1 MGLDIVE
8 IILATEDKFK
18 VSIADAEASKISTVG
33 QLHQLIL
40 SKIEPSFFTDQQV
53 WDELCSILY
62 EQVRIRKEKIFPESR
77 FVEDLGIE

>member
-8 IILATEDKFK
+8 IILATEDRFK
-18 VSIADAEASKISTVG
+18 VSITDSEASKISTVG

-40 SKIEPSFFTDQQV
+40 SKIEPSSFSDKQV

-62 EQVRIRKEKIFPESR
+62 EQVSIPKEKIFPESR
-77 FVEDLGIE
+77 FVADLGIE